1 MPHSGVLTTLLV
13 PAARTF
19 SAVATR
25 AAAKK
30 EKMMWETLREAIDE
44 EMEADPTVLVMGMQ
58 PPSSNHPVISAYA
71 FYPIRPCML
80 VPDLHLASLLEF
92 RPNFFQIK
100 FTQRYP
106 ELTLNF

>member
-1 MPHSGVLTTLLV
+1 MM

-44 EMEADPTVLVMGMQ
+44 EMEADPTVLVMGVQ
-58 PPSSNHPVISAYA
+58 LILSNFTAIYA
-71 FYPIRPCML
+71 
-80 VPDLHLASLLEF
+80 
-92 RPNFFQIK
+92 
-100 FTQRYP
+100 
-106 ELTLNF
+106 